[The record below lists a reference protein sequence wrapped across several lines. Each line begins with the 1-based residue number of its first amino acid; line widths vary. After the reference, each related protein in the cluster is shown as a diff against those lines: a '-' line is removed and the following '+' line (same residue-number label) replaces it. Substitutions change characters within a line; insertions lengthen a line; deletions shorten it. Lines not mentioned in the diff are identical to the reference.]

1 MRFARMCNEKGTKK
15 GAARRQLPVIH
26 RFAVLKANSAILC
39 DLDIE
44 VKQFLAGRA
53 PRRKLS
59 VTVLDDIGC
68 RDRLSETIVH
78 KHRMSERGEKL
89 AAANQSSS
97 SLPCSSYRRQ
107 NGAGISGVGSW
118 NIAACIS
125 LPSFFTFTSMRGQIV
140 SPAHSHLV

>member
-53 PRRKLS
+53 PGRKLS

-68 RDRLSETIVH
+68 RDRLSETVVH
-78 KHRMSERGEKL
+78 KHRML

-125 LPSFFTFTSMRGQIV
+125 LPPFFTFTSIRGQIV

>member
-39 DLDIE
+39 DLEIE

-53 PRRKLS
+53 PGRKLS

-68 RDRLSETIVH
+68 RDRLSETVVH
-78 KHRMSERGEKL
+78 KHRML
-89 AAANQSSS
+89 AAIIVRTGREACGREPVF
-97 SLPCSSYRRQ
+97 L
-107 NGAGISGVGSW
+107 
-118 NIAACIS
+118 IAA
-125 LPSFFTFTSMRGQIV
+125 L
-140 SPAHSHLV
+140 LVVQTAERSGDFGRR